1 MKLKTEED
9 YNDHIISVKEFCNQ
23 DLDQEQEI
31 EIEIEKTLEYYEELA
46 EQIDE
51 EIKELKEIN
60 NNENLDILEEILM
73 ENLGFHTINS
83 SIKDVDGGA
92 VQTKHNIKNEVYASE
107 DMKYDRDTCVDSKEM
122 AKYKESKK
130 NEDGTII
137 SEITGNV
144 ITGAAHTDHIV
155 SGKEYYTEIGFAQS
169 EKERKEAI
177 NCEENFSVIE
187 GSANQSKSDQSLD
200 DWKDNTQGGRDVK
213 NEEHFNYN
221 EEAAKET
228 EEKNKKMREKIAK
241 EQKEV
246 LRKYYSKE
254 SLKKGALKGANM
266 ALKIAITEAIAITT
280 RETISYSK
288 DKTDINTSFK
298 DFLHI
303 IMDGFKLG
311 IKKLFEEIVIILKK
325 MLTTLTNGLLET
337 IITTVINIFF
347 TTATSIIKAIRSI
360 LNMLSDIKS
369 KLSNLKNK
377 SKAEKKKIFLSLLM
391 NGILTL
397 PLLSGAGII
406 QAIEKV
412 LLSLGCPN
420 ILSDILAIGLS
431 NFIGG
436 LLIIIAS
443 RYLNDFTK
451 AYNQKIAN
459 NIELLNS
466 RLKTKISSI
475 KAISA
480 QIELENSL
488 QIGLKFLESIRKEEE
503 IFVNNIYNNFNSFN
517 ETFNNLSSINISDS
531 LNLSTERVFI
541 KDSSNETQEIL
552 TKLRNIK
559 F

>member
-9 YNDHIISVKEFCNQ
+9 YIDYTDHIISVKEFCNQ
-23 DLDQEQEI
+23 DQEI
-31 EIEIEKTLEYYEELA
+31 EVEIEKTLEYYEEFA

-60 NNENLDILEEILM
+60 SNENVNILEEILM
-73 ENLGFHTINS
+73 ENLGFYTINS
-83 SIKDVDGGA
+83 SIKDVDGGV

-107 DMKYDRDTCVDSKEM
+107 DMKYDRDTYVDQKEM
-122 AKYKESKK
+122 NNYKESKK

-137 SEITGNV
+137 SEITGN
-144 ITGAAHTDHIV
+144 IIDGAAHTDHIV
-155 SGKEYYTEIGFAQS
+155 SGKEYHTEIGFAQS

-246 LRKYYSKE
+246 LGKYYFKE
-254 SLKKGALKGANM
+254 SIKKGVSKGANM
-266 ALKIAITEAIAITT
+266 ALKIAITESIAITSK
-280 RETISYSK
+280 ETISYSK
-288 DKTDINTSFK
+288 INTDTNTSFK
-298 DFLHI
+298 DFLFI
-303 IMDGFKLG
+303 VIDGFKLG
-311 IKKLFEEIVIILKK
+311 VKKLFKEIAHILKK
-325 MLTTLTNGLLET
+325 MLMTLANGLLET

-347 TTATSIIKAIRSI
+347 TTVTSIIKVIRSI
-360 LNMLSDIKS
+360 INIITDIKL
-369 KLSNLKNK
+369 KLSNLKDK

-391 NGILTL
+391 NGVLTL
-397 PLLSGAGII
+397 PILSGSGII
-406 QAIEKV
+406 QAIEKA
-412 LLSLGCPN
+412 LLSLGIPN

-436 LLIIIAS
+436 LLLIVLF
-443 RYLNDFTK
+443 RYLNELGK

-459 NIELLNS
+459 NIDLLNN

-503 IFVNNIYNNFNSFN
+503 IFVNNINNNFNSFN
-517 ETFNNLSSINISDS
+517 ETFNDLSSITISDS
-531 LNLSTERVFI
+531 LNLSTKRVFI
-541 KDSSNETQEIL
+541 KDNSNETEEIL